1 MRRRT
6 SALPTPFPHDAHMPN
21 RIRTTLL
28 SAVLL
33 LGCAAGA
40 QAQQGFA
47 LKGHYIFNS
56 SAVAERGDTLPDADG
71 VSIGAELVLPLG
83 IGVGVSGYT
92 SGGVTEQDVETSSLT
107 VLAEANYFLNLPLLP
122 VSPYAGV
129 HAGLGRF
136 SKEDLDDPQAPE
148 IEDTRTQLG
157 FQVGVRVQLN
167 SLLGLDAQYRR
178 VSTSASENQDGRLE
192 RNQYLVGVTLF

>member
-1 MRRRT
+1 
-6 SALPTPFPHDAHMPN
+6 MPN
-21 RIRTTLL
+21 RIRTALF
-28 SAVLL
+28 SLL
-33 LGCAAGA
+33 LVLGTAAGA
-40 QAQQGFA
+40 HAQQGFA

-56 SAVAERGDTLPDADG
+56 SAVSEERADTFPDANG
-71 VSIGAELVLPLG
+71 FSIGAEIVLPFG

-92 SGGVTEQDVETSSLT
+92 AGGVTEQDVETSSLN
-107 VLAEANYFLNLPLLP
+107 VLAEANYFLDLPLLP
-122 VSPYAGV
+122 ISPYAGV

-178 VSTSASENQDGRLE
+178 VSTSAAENQESGLD

>member
-1 MRRRT
+1 PRRHTRPMPM
-6 SALPTPFPHDAHMPN
+6 SKQIRATPF
-21 RIRTTLL
+21 
-28 SAVLL
+28 SLL
-33 LGCAAGA
+33 LVLGSAAGA
-40 QAQQGFA
+40 HAQQGFA

-56 SAVAERGDTLPDADG
+56 SSVNEERADTLPDASG
-71 VSIGAELVLPLG
+71 VSIGAEFVLPLG
-83 IGVGVSGYT
+83 IGVGVSGYAA
-92 SGGVTEQDVETSSLT
+92 GGATDQDVETSALT

-136 SKEDLDDPQAPE
+136 SKEDLNDPQAPD

-157 FQVGVRVQLN
+157 FQVGVRVQLG
-167 SLLGLDAQYRR
+167 SMLGLDAQYRR
-178 VSTSASENQDGRLE
+178 VSTSAAENQGGDLE

>member
-1 MRRRT
+1 MQK
-6 SALPTPFPHDAHMPN
+6 
-21 RIRTTLL
+21 RIRTALL
-28 SAVLL
+28 SLL
-33 LGCAAGA
+33 LVLGSAGA
-40 QAQQGFA
+40 AHAQQGFA

-56 SAVAERGDTLPDADG
+56 ATVNEERGDTLPDASG
-71 VSIGAELVLPLG
+71 FSIGAELVLPLG

-107 VLAEANYFLNLPLLP
+107 VLAEANYFLKLPLLP

-136 SKEDLDDPQAPE
+136 SKEDLNDPQAPE

-157 FQVGVRVQLN
+157 FQVGLRVQLG

-178 VSTSASENQDGRLE
+178 VSTSAAENQGSGLD

>member
-1 MRRRT
+1 M
-6 SALPTPFPHDAHMPN
+6 SN
-21 RIRTTLL
+21 RIRTALF
-28 SAVLL
+28 SLL
-33 LGCAAGA
+33 LALGSAAA
-40 QAQQGFA
+40 AHAQQGFA

-56 SAVAERGDTLPDADG
+56 STVNEERADTLPDADG
-71 VSIGAELVLPLG
+71 ISLGAEFVLPFG

-92 SGGVTEQDVETSSLT
+92 SGGVTDQDVETSSLT

-136 SKEDLDDPQAPE
+136 SKEDLNDPQAPE

-157 FQVGVRVQLN
+157 FQVGVRVQLG

-178 VSTSASENQDGRLE
+178 VSTSAADNQDSGFD

>member
-1 MRRRT
+1 M
-6 SALPTPFPHDAHMPN
+6 SN
-21 RIRTTLL
+21 RIRTAQF
-28 SAVLL
+28 SLL
-33 LGCAAGA
+33 LVLGSAAA
-40 QAQQGFA
+40 AHAQQGFA

-56 SAVAERGDTLPDADG
+56 STFNEERADTLPDADG
-71 VSIGAELVLPLG
+71 ISLGAEFVLPFG

-92 SGGVTEQDVETSSLT
+92 SGGVTDQDVETSSLT

-136 SKEDLDDPQAPE
+136 SKEDLNDPQAPE

-157 FQVGVRVQLN
+157 FQVGVRVQLG

-178 VSTSASENQDGRLE
+178 VSTSAADNQDSGFD

>member
-1 MRRRT
+1 MSNRVRT
-6 SALPTPFPHDAHMPN
+6 LALSCA
-21 RIRTTLL
+21 L
-28 SAVLL
+28 A
-33 LGCAAGA
+33 LGCAAAA

-56 SAVAERGDTLPDADG
+56 SAVNEDRTDRIPETDG
-71 VSIGAELVLPLG
+71 FSVGAELVLPLG

-92 SGGVTEQDVETSSLT
+92 ASGVSELDVETSSLT
-107 VLAEANYFLNLPLLP
+107 AIAEANYFLRLPLLP

-136 SKEDLDDPQAPE
+136 SREDLDDPQAPE

-157 FQVGVRVQLN
+157 FQVGVRLQLGP
-167 SLLGLDAQYRR
+167 LLGIDGQYRR
-178 VSTSASENQDGRLE
+178 VSSSAAEDQEGSLE
-192 RNQYLVGVTLF
+192 RNQYLLGVTLF

>member
-1 MRRRT
+1 
-6 SALPTPFPHDAHMPN
+6 
-21 RIRTTLL
+21 
-28 SAVLL
+28 
-33 LGCAAGA
+33 
-40 QAQQGFA
+40 
-47 LKGHYIFNS
+47 
-56 SAVAERGDTLPDADG
+56 
-71 VSIGAELVLPLG
+71 
-83 IGVGVSGYT
+83 VGVSGYT
-92 SGGVTEQDVETSSLT
+92 SGGVTDQEVETSSLT

-148 IEDTRTQLG
+148 FEDTRTQLG
-157 FQVGVRVQLN
+157 FQVGVRVQLG

-178 VSTSASENQDGRLE
+178 VSTSAAENQDSGFD